1 MLVRSLASNV
11 LQIAAPAKIN
21 LYLELLGKRSDGF
34 HELETVM
41 TTVSLFDQLSF
52 EPNQT
57 GQLRLSIS
65 VADAQFGT
73 SANSKTDSG
82 SESYTD
88 PIPTDGRNLVI
99 KSLRKLKEL
108 SDTSGDS
115 GAFGMDVQLHKR
127 IPSAAGLGGASS
139 DAAAALIAGNI
150 LWKLNLSHAR
160 LHDIAAEIGS
170 DVPFFL
176 GCGMAMCRGRG
187 EKIQPI
193 DAPSGLP
200 IVIAKP
206 PAGLSTPRVFGQ
218 CELPDRPRQSQLV
231 MEGFQSGSA
240 GRIGDLLL
248 NRLQPAATK
257 LLGDISI
264 IEKEFADL
272 PCLGHQMSGSGSSY
286 FGVFENQR
294 IARRA
299 AAWLSARKPALKIQ
313 CVTSLNRTGN
323 LTA

>member
-21 LYLELLGKRSDGF
+21 LYLELLGKRPDGF

-52 EPNQT
+52 EANQT
-57 GQLRLSIS
+57 GQLRLSIFS
-65 VADAQFGT
+65 ADDVQFGS
-73 SANSKTDSG
+73 SAKSDC
-82 SESYTD
+82 D

-108 SDTSGDS
+108 HDTSGAGDS
-115 GAFGMDVQLHKR
+115 ESGTMGMDVQLRKR

-150 LWKLNLSHAR
+150 LWKLKLSNAR
-160 LHDIAAEIGS
+160 LHNIAAEIGS

-176 GCGMAMCRGRG
+176 EGGMAMCRGRG

-193 DAPSGLP
+193 DAPAGLP

-206 PAGLSTPRVFGQ
+206 PTGLSTPRVFGH
-218 CELPDRPRQSQLV
+218 CELPVQPHQSELV
-231 MEGFQSGSA
+231 IEGFRSGSA
-240 GRIGDLLL
+240 GRIGGLML
-248 NRLQPAATK
+248 NRLEPAASK
-257 LLGDISI
+257 LLDDISLL
-264 IEKEFADL
+264 EKEFADL

-299 AAWLSARKPALKIQ
+299 AAWLSARKPTLKIQ
-313 CVTSLNRTGN
+313 CVTGLNRTGI